1 MKLNDLRKFL
11 GGGKTLKALCA
22 AMLLGM
28 TLMTNAQ
35 NIVTIGNGEIGS
47 YSLPI
52 DMYYN
57 YSITEQIY
65 DPGEIG
71 TSGTI
76 TSIAF
81 YYDHTVGFGTSGISI
96 FMKNVTRSVFAD
108 DTDMEPLSES
118 DCVWTGNIIAEGPG
132 WITINLETPFYY
144 DGTSHLLVACY
155 DGIEGYFGNDFKF
168 RCSNTQDN
176 KMLSWFSDTNIPNP
190 LDLGNGSGFNKYYY
204 TIRNNIRLG
213 IIPDGGIAIT
223 EVYVNGYESPVG
235 GQNPQDH
242 LNLTV
247 PEGANYHIDFDDS
260 TWLDEYSAWVSHP
273 FEAGS
278 PYWLWVTL
286 RANDGYYFDNNCVSY
301 VNNDQSLVDYFS
313 IDDDNTI
320 ANMYTVEEVAT
331 EPLVNL
337 SYDFDDGSM
346 QGWTN
351 IDADGDGHVW
361 KVFLSGVQGHNG
373 SSHCIS
379 SESYSFSLG
388 IPLTPDNYMVSP
400 IKAQYGNISFY
411 ASAQDQDYPE
421 EHFGVAVSTDSN
433 TNAADFVTVAEW
445 TMTAKHGAWY
455 EYTVDFGAYAGQDIW
470 VAIRHFNCTDY
481 FYLDV
486 DDITLSIGNDGIKEN
501 NFAGNLSLYP
511 NPVSDKLMVE
521 SEAVVSRYE
530 VYDILGEM
538 VANGEVNTEV
548 FELNVNELPAGV
560 YLIRTNAEG
569 TVRTKRFV
577 KR

>member
-1 MKLNDLRKFL
+1 MKLNDLRKFM

-35 NIVTIGNGEIGS
+35 NI
-47 YSLPI
+47 
-52 DMYYN
+52 
-57 YSITEQIY
+57 
-65 DPGEIG
+65 
-71 TSGTI
+71 
-76 TSIAF
+76 
-81 YYDHTVGFGTSGISI
+81 
-96 FMKNVTRSVFAD
+96 
-108 DTDMEPLSES
+108 
-118 DCVWTGNIIAEGPG
+118 
-132 WITINLETPFYY
+132 
-144 DGTSHLLVACY
+144 
-155 DGIEGYFGNDFKF
+155 
-168 RCSNTQDN
+168 
-176 KMLSWFSDTNIPNP
+176 
-190 LDLGNGSGFNKYYY
+190 
-204 TIRNNIRLG
+204 
-213 IIPDGGIAIT
+213 AIT

-235 GQNPQDH
+235 GQNPQDY

-313 IDDDNTI
+313 IDDDDNTI

-331 EPLVNL
+331 DPFVL
-337 SYDFDDGSM
+337 SYNFDNGTM

-361 KVFLSGVQGHNG
+361 YVDDDYYGHNL
-373 SSHCIS
+373 SNNCVS
-379 SESYSFSLG
+379 SESYDNDLHL
-388 IPLTPDNYMVSP
+388 PLTPDNYMVSP
-400 IKAQYGNISFY
+400 VKAPYGNISFY
-411 ASAQDQDYPE
+411 ACAEDENYAAD
-421 EHFGVAVSTDSN
+421 HFGVAVSTAGN
-433 TNAADFVTVAEW
+433 TNAADFVTIAEW
-445 TMTAKHGAWY
+445 TMTAKQGAWY

-481 FYLDV
+481 FILSV
-486 DDITLSIGNDGIKEN
+486 DDITLSIGNDGIEEN

-521 SEAVVSRYE
+521 SETVVSRYE
-530 VYDILGEM
+530 VYNILGEM